1 MCVFMGNLS
10 SKTLKSHISSMTYD
24 LKFLPLWERASIRCL
39 LMQVLHKSNCKF
51 LPRWFRYGLS
61 WSFLLLY
68 LPTFSESNAWDF
80 HPVMTGI
87 SGNVLATSDDFRRLS
102 EDFRTLPKMSADVP
116 KAFEHFRSYLKD
128 SSFRVL
134 WFRKNTKKTQS
145 HHLTPFRIEFSL
157 FIMCERTICRDLSVR
172 REKLFFQGEID
183 VFSPQLSRIMHESW
197 QEYNNLKV

>member
-1 MCVFMGNLS
+1 MGLTDNWHLPWVLLTTDEVPDCPLSSTKPFFKALNIIELYCSTLFFFSGVRQCDQMCVFMGNLS

-39 LMQVLHKSNCKF
+39 LMRVLHKSNCKF

-87 SGNVLATSDDFRRLS
+87 SGNVLASSDDFRRLS

-116 KAFEHFRSYLKD
+116 KAF
-128 SSFRVL
+128 VL
-134 WFRKNTKKTQS
+134 PGWDRC
-145 HHLTPFRIEFSL
+145 L
-157 FIMCERTICRDLSVR
+157 
-172 REKLFFQGEID
+172 
-183 VFSPQLSRIMHESW
+183 
-197 QEYNNLKV
+197 